1 MTVEVVWSPRSRS
14 DLIEIYLRIAGEQP
28 KAAERYLDR
37 IEQRADVLAQHPR
50 LGRRR
55 PDIRPATRML
65 VEAPYVILYE
75 TIPDSDSGPVDRVE
89 IVRVVDGR
97 RNLLSLF

>member
-1 MTVEVVWSPRSRS
+1 MSAKVVWSPQARS

-37 IEQRADVLAQHPR
+37 IENRAAMLGQYPR
-50 LGRRR
+50 IGPRR
-55 PDIRPATRML
+55 PDIRPSARML

-75 TIPDSDSGPVDRVE
+75 PLARSG
-89 IVRVVDGR
+89 
-97 RNLLSLF
+97 